1 MEKCITSH
9 HVANII
15 KISVFRSTLK
25 NIKNCI
31 ETANETK
38 HSYYGN
44 IKINDIAPF
53 FFSTNYKQDAVFPFK
68 TLFVIYVVVPIT
80 IHSFCMNVFY

>member
-15 KISVFRSTLK
+15 KILVFRSTLK

-53 FFSTNYKQDAVFPFK
+53 FFLQTTNRMLYFHLKHCLLFMSLSQSLYTPF
-68 TLFVIYVVVPIT
+68 V
-80 IHSFCMNVFY
+80 